1 MDRATFEASLTHDG
15 FEIVSRTMAPSAVN
29 PEHAHEF
36 DARLLV
42 VDGAMTIA
50 RDGAPTRTYQV
61 GETFEMPAGCRHSE
75 TAGAA
80 GVTYVAG
87 RRAPAAH

>member
-1 MDRATFEASLTHDG
+1 MDRTAFEAELQREGYRVVVNSMPPDA
-15 FEIVSRTMAPSAVN
+15 IN

-42 VDGAMTIA
+42 IAGEMTIA
-50 RDGAPTRTYQV
+50 LGSQRNTYRA
-61 GETFEMPAGCRHSE
+61 GDTFSMTHGCRHSE
-75 TAGAA
+75 QAGPE

-87 RRAPAAH
+87 RRDPN